1 MSQRMVWNWLA
12 KLLVVSLVLIVAA
25 TGCGPSA
32 EDTPAPAETA
42 AAPTATAP
50 SEESVPSAGEEVETV
65 AVLLPA
71 SQTDHGWNQQAAD
84 SMTVVAEERGF
95 SLEVA
100 ENLGYGDISPVLRD
114 LADRGFDLV
123 ICHASG
129 YQTVCPEVAQD
140 TGMKVVTIE
149 NPDAVSAGLVSDI
162 WTEAEEVAYLAGVLA
177 GEMTETGTVGIVASG
192 QPPTWNF
199 MTVGFAEGLYSVNPD
214 AELLYSVIGVAAYED
229 AAGAKRVTESQ
240 LAAGADIIFGM
251 GDGASFGMIQAI
263 AEHNAAG
270 GAQAW
275 FIDVI
280 GDKRDIPEADVLL
293 TSVLFDY
300 SGLYDQFITD
310 IEKGTFGTAVTLDLE
325 SGGIRLLELPAG
337 VPDEAVQA
345 VEEAKA
351 AILSGAVTVSSIGD
365 AEGMQQRLDELF
377 P

>member
-1 MSQRMVWNWLA
+1 
-12 KLLVVSLVLIVAA
+12 
-25 TGCGPSA
+25 
-32 EDTPAPAETA
+32 
-42 AAPTATAP
+42 
-50 SEESVPSAGEEVETV
+50 V

-84 SMTVVAEERGF
+84 GMSEVAEERGF
-95 SLEVA
+95 TLEIA

-114 LADRGFDLV
+114 LADREFDLV
-123 ICHASG
+123 VCHASG
-129 YQTVCPEVAQD
+129 YQTVCPEVASE

-149 NPDAVSAGLVSDI
+149 NPDAVTEGLVSDI

-177 GEMTETGTVGIVASG
+177 GELTETGTVGIVVSG
-192 QPPTWNF
+192 QPPTWNY
-199 MTVGFAEGLYSVNPD
+199 MTVGFAEGLYSVNPE

-240 LAAGADIIFGM
+240 LAAGADIVFGM

-263 AEHNAAG
+263 AEHNEAG
-270 GAQAW
+270 GPQAW

-300 SGLYDQFITD
+300 SDIYDQFITD
-310 IEKGTFGTAVTLDLE
+310 IENGTFGTAVTLDLE
-325 SGGIRLLELPAG
+325 SGGVRLLELPES
-337 VPDEAVQA
+337 VPAEAVQA
-345 VEEAKA
+345 VEEARE
-351 AILSGAVTVSSIGD
+351 AILSGEVEVSSIGD
-365 AEGMQQRLDELF
+365 VEPMQARLDELF